1 MRNNKRMAFL
11 AFTVVAVAAVIGL
24 RPAPEAMATGSCSTF
39 NPVPSVMGPC
49 PVSSTNPSGCED
61 SGPYTAVRYSFTG
74 ASLDHIAAVVTAN
87 NVDKVLYP
95 PSSQIYGPGVGDP
108 VTGLGKLSQHELA
121 IKGNSYQVVNK
132 AIWIVVDGTKTPV
145 QQSIV
150 AKKGFCTKS
159 FAVPGLGLDLPP
171 AAPVTQTLTHC
182 TNPADPSTC
191 CSVEFTLD
199 QVGGSALKAKFTQ
212 ESLEINHCTSPG
224 MADDGTIV
232 GQPIGKLELLLD
244 TGGPSPESLGPVN
257 YGIAEL
263 NSGTGS
269 CTTKII
275 GGKVYTYGKPCP

>member
-1 MRNNKRMAFL
+1 MAFF

-39 NPVPSVMGPC
+39 NPTVSVLGPC
-49 PVSSTNPSGCED
+49 PVSSTNPAACEA
-61 SGPYTAVRYSFTG
+61 SGPYTAVRYSFSG
-74 ASLDHIAAVVTAN
+74 SSLDHIAAVVTAN
-87 NVDKVLYP
+87 NSVLRP
-95 PSSQIYGPGVGDP
+95 PASQVYGAGSGDP
-108 VTGLGKLSQHELA
+108 VTGLGKYSQHEVT
-121 IKGNSYQVVNK
+121 IKGNSNEVTNK

-150 AKKGFCTKS
+150 AKKGFCTRS
-159 FAVPGLGLDLPP
+159 FSVLGLGSDLPP

-182 TNPADPSTC
+182 TNPSDPSTC

-224 MADDGTIV
+224 MADDGTII
-232 GQPIGKLELLLD
+232 GQPIGNLELLLD
-244 TGGPSPESLGPVN
+244 GESLGFTN
-257 YGIAEL
+257 YGTAEL
-263 NSGTGS
+263 NSGTTS

-275 GGKVYTYGKPCP
+275 GGRVYTYGKPCP